1 MLEQIAP
8 FAIVGVGTGS
18 GEVIQGVW
26 TAIRV
31 SLFLSGLI
39 ARRHV
44 KTPLEDLRIN
54 GFLVLAAAD
63 HKPLD
68 VWILVGRVCQTER
81 VADNRNVSPRK
92 FGHWN
97 LFAGDGIHEI
107 QPDSVIGHA
116 SEHLAR
122 QIGRESLLH
131 RPRGVRP
138 VRVGPEEID
147 LLDGRK
153 IPVRTE
159 GIE

>member
-31 SLFLSGLI
+31 SFLLSGRI

-44 KTPLEDLRIN
+44 KSPLEDLRIDS
-54 GFLVLAAAD
+54 FLVLAAAD

-68 VWILVGRVCQTER
+68 VWILVGRVRQTKR
-81 VADNRNVSPRK
+81 LADNRNVSSGK
-92 FGHWN
+92 FGHWD

-153 IPVRTE
+153 ISVRTE